1 MATSISHFLTAA
13 IKFSCYSLNEFDIL
27 CFLSS
32 GSSSFSVIHA
42 NPRQCRMKNR
52 LRCCCF
58 LSLKIQVATRF
69 TAETRGYLKC
79 KISPRLT
86 GRGGATYE
94 RTPSGAHQIWWA
106 PDSVWTIFSE
116 SKFFGCV
123 DLPNF
128 LTHGAPLRALRF
140 LRTKIFWKRRFTKFS
155 YPRCSAARA
164 SRARVP
170 LWKGGAVLGLWYFP
184 VVWDRN
190 ERWCRNIRGE
200 IHPWHDS
207 NSVSGMYVWSKSVY
221 IQFWLC

>member
-1 MATSISHFLTAA
+1 MFFIS
-13 IKFSCYSLNEFDIL
+13 
-27 CFLSS
+27 
-32 GSSSFSVIHA
+32 
-42 NPRQCRMKNR
+42 KN
-52 LRCCCF
+52 
-58 LSLKIQVATRF
+58 
-69 TAETRGYLKC
+69 
-79 KISPRLT
+79 
-86 GRGGATYE
+86 
-94 RTPSGAHQIWWA
+94 PSGYAIYCRNARVIEMQNFTPPYMKGWTYVRTY
-106 PDSVWTIFSE
+106 SVWTIFSE
-116 SKFFGCV
+116 PKFFGCV

-140 LRTKIFWKRRFTKFS
+140 LRTKIFWKRRFTQFS

-164 SRARVP
+164 SRARTP
-170 LWKGGAVLGLWYFP
+170 LWKGGAVIGLWYFP

>member
-1 MATSISHFLTAA
+1 MFFIS
-13 IKFSCYSLNEFDIL
+13 
-27 CFLSS
+27 
-32 GSSSFSVIHA
+32 
-42 NPRQCRMKNR
+42 KN
-52 LRCCCF
+52 
-58 LSLKIQVATRF
+58 
-69 TAETRGYLKC
+69 
-79 KISPRLT
+79 
-86 GRGGATYE
+86 
-94 RTPSGAHQIWWA
+94 PSGYAIYCRNARVLEMQNFTPPYMKGWTYVRTY
-106 PDSVWTIFSE
+106 SVWTIFSE
-116 SKFFGCV
+116 PKFFGCV

-164 SRARVP
+164 SRARAP

-190 ERWCRNIRGE
+190 ERWCRNIRGK

-221 IQFWLC
+221 IQFWLY